1 LLGVLQFVV
10 GAVATPLVGLGG
22 PGTAVPMAA
31 TMAGF
36 ALLALVAFVVLTREV
51 RSATPDPAALS

>member
-1 LLGVLQFVV
+1 MLGVLQFVV

-36 ALLALVAFVVLTREV
+36 AFLALVAFLVLTRDV
-51 RSATPDPAALS
+51 RPATRDLPS